1 MKKTY
6 LTTNLFGYEIFS
18 RDYNSLLEIL
28 NFHLKNRDKTL
39 SIFTPNPE
47 QIVLAKKQKSFA
59 NYLGFADLLIPD
71 GVGLLFAAKIL
82 AFFGANKNK
91 NGVNIKIFQRIT
103 GIDLT
108 KDLLKIAKK
117 DDLKVLI
124 VGGRDYEGR
133 EYETQKVR
141 ILGLDGNGNG
151 SNKAS
156 GATKKIVDDDLNTI
170 WWAEGY
176 NKIYSPTDGESKS
189 IISTIKELKPNLVF
203 VAFGAPNQE
212 KWIVE
217 NIETLKS
224 SGVSIV
230 VAVGGTF
237 DVLFGKVA
245 RAPKLMQNLGLE
257 WSYRLIVEP
266 WRWRRQLSLLEFVGL
281 VIKEIFT
288 LQ

>member
-1 MKKTY
+1 MKKSDM
-6 LTTNLFGYEIFS
+6 TTNLFGYEIFGKEY
-18 RDYNSLLEIL
+18 DSLLNIL
-28 NFHLKNRDKTL
+28 NLHLKTKGKTL
-39 SIFTPNPE
+39 SVFTPNSE
-47 QIVLAKKQKSFA
+47 QIVLAKKQKRFA
-59 NYLGFADLLIPD
+59 NYLGFADFLIPD

-82 AFFGANKNK
+82 AFFKGTNKGNDK
-91 NGVNIKIFQRIT
+91 QNTSQQEIVQRIT

-124 VGGRDYEGR
+124 VGGRGYEGR
-133 EYETQKVR
+133 EYDGQTVK
-141 ILGLDGNGNG
+141 ILSLDSNGKRK
-151 SNKAS
+151 SAE
-156 GATKKIVDDDLNTI
+156 DDLKTI

-189 IISTIKELKPNLVF
+189 IISTIIELQPDLVF

-217 NIETLKS
+217 NFDLLND

-230 VAVGGTF
+230 VAVGGSF
-237 DVLFGKVA
+237 DVLLGKVP

-257 WSYRLIVEP
+257 WLYRLIVEP
-266 WRWRRQLSLLEFVGL
+266 WRWRRQMSLLEFIGL